1 MRLPDGHFI
10 RIPHGAEK
18 RRRSSGRSTPLYY
31 LKISECTKIGGLLA
45 ETTDTQAIKKLI
57 NFWDITDAQ
66 IEQIEFH
73 TDWGIKTVLYISV
86 LNHISVVHHISVVLQ
101 CSTLVKYVNS

>member
-1 MRLPDGHFI
+1 MRVPGGYLVRNPPVEVL
-10 RIPHGAEK
+10 RQ
-18 RRRSSGRSTPLYY
+18 RSSGRSTPLYY

-57 NFWDITDAQ
+57 NFWDISDAQ

-73 TDWGIKTVLYISV
+73 TDWGIKTVL
-86 LNHISVVHHISVVLQ
+86 HISVVHHIGVVHHINVVHQ
-101 CSTLVKYVNS
+101 CSTSV